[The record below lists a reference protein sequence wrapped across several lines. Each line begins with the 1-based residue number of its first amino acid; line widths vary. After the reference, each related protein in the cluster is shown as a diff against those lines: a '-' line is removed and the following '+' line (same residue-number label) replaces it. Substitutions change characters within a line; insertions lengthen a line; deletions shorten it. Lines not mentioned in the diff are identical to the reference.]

1 MMMTIQQAAA
11 RHSFWKF
18 HDSHTQRFTQTLG
31 AGTMPGLASGKYGL
45 NYEY

>member
-1 MMMTIQQAAA
+1 MTIQQASY
-11 RHSFWKF
+11 RPSFLKF
-18 HDSHTQRFTQTLG
+18 HDCHTQRFTQTLG